1 MVIHSELPFQL
12 DIDFHFIFYM
22 IFLQI
27 THSLFI
33 DIQM

>member
-1 MVIHSELPFQL
+1 MVIHSELSFQF
-12 DIDFHFIFYM
+12 DIDFHFIFHM

-27 THSLFI
+27 IQNLFI